1 MKRIGYIKGAR
12 IRGPVD
18 LGPGGSL
25 NAPGGIVGLF
35 SFGFGNIYYVDAT
48 NGDNDNDGLSPQTP
62 LLTITAALAKCT
74 DGNDDYVIIRGGFNE
89 SFTVSKEKVHLL
101 GLKNGR
107 GKGYETRINPGA
119 GATGPTILIQA
130 YDVEIAD
137 MIVIGHRDTHE
148 PAIFA
153 DGANGGCRSH
163 IHGCFITGVMTP
175 DGTHYHIGIHLA
187 GDRHVV
193 EYNEID
199 QCSIGVYVD
208 QEGGQR
214 TYELLIINNYF
225 GGCDIGIDVHD
236 ASGQGIGSQGL
247 IIDDNVLD
255 AVGAVAET
263 TGIRIQAL
271 GQSALLTRNLV
282 GGYTTPITN
291 AGTANLI
298 ENYEET
304 GGGTLINV

>member
-48 NGDNDNDGLSPQTP
+48 NGDDDNDGLSPQTP
-62 LLTITAALAKCT
+62 LLTITAGLAKCT
-74 DGNDDYVIIRGGFNE
+74 DGNDDYVIIRGNFSE
-89 SFTVSKEKVHLL
+89 SFTVSKSKVHLL

-107 GKGYETRINPGA
+107 GKEYLTRINPGS

-130 YDVEIAD
+130 QDVEIAD

-153 DGANGGCRSH
+153 DGANSGTRSH

-175 DGTHYHIGIHLA
+175 DGTHYHIGIHVA

-199 QCSIGVYVD
+199 QCSIGILVD
-208 QEGGQR
+208 EEGGVT
-214 TYELLIINNYF
+214 TYEILIINNYL
-225 GGCDIGIDVHD
+225 GACDIGIQIS
-236 ASGQGIGSQGL
+236 ATSEGTGKQGV

-255 AVGAVAET
+255 AAGAYSESI
-263 TGIRIQAL
+263 GIYIQPL
-271 GQSALLTRNLV
+271 GHTALLTRNLV
-282 GGYTTPITN
+282 GGYTSPVTN
-291 AGTANLI
+291 SASAKLI

-304 GGGTLINV
+304 GGGTIIT